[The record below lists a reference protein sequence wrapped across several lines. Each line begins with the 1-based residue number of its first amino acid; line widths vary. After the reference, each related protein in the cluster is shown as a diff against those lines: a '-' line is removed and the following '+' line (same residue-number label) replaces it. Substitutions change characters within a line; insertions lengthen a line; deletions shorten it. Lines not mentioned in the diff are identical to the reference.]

1 MLKFGSTKDIDV
13 WPIFF
18 PFQAGWAFLPSG
30 AELVAG
36 TAYEN
41 QQRLLAGEIDVAL
54 ITPLVYAQN
63 QPALYLLPTPV
74 RASDLSS
81 DAITIISKKRP
92 DQFEKP
98 IVAGG
103 PSSQMGQVL
112 LKLVGSRYF
121 GFEPEFK
128 TVESEAIA
136 LESLN
141 NGSDI
146 CILSGEAG
154 LKASRA
160 ALERGYFAEDLT
172 KAWWILTG
180 VPLPLGL
187 FGLRRQWVETNQSEA
202 ESLIR
207 KLIQSLRTALQ
218 HSREQ
223 QATLCQQAAKQ
234 SGLEIAALEAHFR
247 QQRYELREVQL
258 RGLFEFYRR
267 ASDAGLCP
275 VVKDLALFPELSDS
289 PKISTTPALKAL
301 IPLETLPI
309 PNQSSKNPTAPREQA
324 QAQGLRVIKGG
335 KPDKPAPTKPRSAP
349 RPASKPKE
357 VTDTSKE

>member
-30 AELVAG
+30 VELVAG
-36 TAYEN
+36 SAYEN
-41 QQRLLAGEIDVAL
+41 QQRLLAGEIDVAM

-63 QPALYLLPTPV
+63 QAALYLLPTPV
-74 RASDLSS
+74 RASELSS

-128 TVESEAIA
+128 AVESEAVA

-160 ALERGYFAEDLT
+160 ALARGYFAEDLT

-180 VPLPLGL
+180 VPLPVGL
-187 FGLRRQWVETNQSEA
+187 FGLRRQWVETHQSEA

-223 QATLCQQAAKQ
+223 QDTLCQQAAKQ
-234 SGLEIAALEAHFR
+234 SGLEIATLETHFR

-267 ASDAGLCP
+267 AADVGLSP
-275 VVKDLALFPELSDS
+275 LVKDLTLFPEPSDS
-289 PKISTTPALKAL
+289 PKVTATPALKAL
-301 IPLETLPI
+301 TPPETLPS
-309 PNQSSKNPTAPREQA
+309 PNQNPKNRHAPREQA

-335 KPDKPAPTKPRSAP
+335 KADKSAP
-349 RPASKPKE
+349 VPPDLVPKQPSKPKE
-357 VTDTSKE
+357 VTDEE